1 MFNQPLFSAADD
13 AAYIFPGSRDFAT
26 LGSFD
31 KNGLLIRG
39 QKVSYR
45 IEGCD
50 VRGLLK
56 LKFSEPLE
64 PKVFYHYLPAK
75 KDDFGDQPH
84 IVDEVAEEYIEVRHI
99 NDYEGDGTWA
109 TKDIPKDTMVMQY
122 GGFLLSNHSNLEEK
136 YDSGHAYTQTIG
148 GCEGVKIDIPKG
160 FEDASKY
167 NGTLAHKTQHDF
179 NPNGEMRRVDTAR
192 YGHIVG
198 FFTIKE
204 VKKGEQFLSNYYGAI
219 PQDNPEAYSIPKW

>member
-1 MFNQPLFSAADD
+1 MLILKITVQSTIHKKSLRKVHDFIFNPRSFENLIEKPLFNQPLFSAADD

-26 LGSFD
+26 L
-31 KNGLLIRG
+31 IRS

-99 NDYEGDGTWA
+99 NDYEVR
-109 TKDIPKDTMVMQY
+109 IL
-122 GGFLLSNHSNLEEK
+122 F
-136 YDSGHAYTQTIG
+136 
-148 GCEGVKIDIPKG
+148 
-160 FEDASKY
+160 
-167 NGTLAHKTQHDF
+167 
-179 NPNGEMRRVDTAR
+179 
-192 YGHIVG
+192 
-198 FFTIKE
+198 
-204 VKKGEQFLSNYYGAI
+204 
-219 PQDNPEAYSIPKW
+219 

>member
-1 MFNQPLFSAADD
+1 MLILKITVQSTIHKKSLRKVHDFIFNPRSFENLIEKPLFNQPLFSAADD

-26 LGSFD
+26 L
-31 KNGLLIRG
+31 IRS

-84 IVDEVAEEYIEVRHI
+84 IVDEVAEKYIEVRHI
-99 NDYEGDGTWA
+99 NDYEVR
-109 TKDIPKDTMVMQY
+109 IL
-122 GGFLLSNHSNLEEK
+122 F
-136 YDSGHAYTQTIG
+136 
-148 GCEGVKIDIPKG
+148 
-160 FEDASKY
+160 
-167 NGTLAHKTQHDF
+167 
-179 NPNGEMRRVDTAR
+179 
-192 YGHIVG
+192 
-198 FFTIKE
+198 
-204 VKKGEQFLSNYYGAI
+204 
-219 PQDNPEAYSIPKW
+219 

>member
-1 MFNQPLFSAADD
+1 MYPRKSLCYLPYIKIFEKGLIEFHNFIFNPRSFENLIEKPLFNQPLFSAADD

-56 LKFSEPLE
+56 LKFSEPSE

-99 NDYEGDGTWA
+99 NDYEVR
-109 TKDIPKDTMVMQY
+109 IL
-122 GGFLLSNHSNLEEK
+122 F
-136 YDSGHAYTQTIG
+136 
-148 GCEGVKIDIPKG
+148 
-160 FEDASKY
+160 
-167 NGTLAHKTQHDF
+167 
-179 NPNGEMRRVDTAR
+179 
-192 YGHIVG
+192 
-198 FFTIKE
+198 
-204 VKKGEQFLSNYYGAI
+204 
-219 PQDNPEAYSIPKW
+219 

>member
-1 MFNQPLFSAADD
+1 MPEVQLCASCDIQRNVCTETCLSQDCNHPRWTVDLHDIITHCANQPLFFSAADD

-56 LKFSEPLE
+56 LKFSEPSE

-99 NDYEGDGTWA
+99 NDYEVR
-109 TKDIPKDTMVMQY
+109 IL
-122 GGFLLSNHSNLEEK
+122 F
-136 YDSGHAYTQTIG
+136 
-148 GCEGVKIDIPKG
+148 
-160 FEDASKY
+160 
-167 NGTLAHKTQHDF
+167 
-179 NPNGEMRRVDTAR
+179 
-192 YGHIVG
+192 
-198 FFTIKE
+198 
-204 VKKGEQFLSNYYGAI
+204 
-219 PQDNPEAYSIPKW
+219 